1 MPSRSKRPSRR
12 SLQLQHR
19 PELISYDSSLECSLD
34 HWLEVYWLVE
44 EEYRFAKAADAE
56 IWEEALQGELLEV

>member
-1 MPSRSKRPSRR
+1 MPARKNRPAKRPV
-12 SLQLQHR
+12 QLQHR
-19 PELISYDSSLECSLD
+19 PELISYDSSHECSLD

-56 IWEEALQGELLEV
+56 IWEEVSEQTLLEV

>member
-1 MPSRSKRPSRR
+1 MPPKTKRPAKR
-12 SLQLQHR
+12 SVELQHR
-19 PELISYDSSLECSLD
+19 PELISYDSSHECSLD

-56 IWEEALQGELLEV
+56 IWEEVSETTLLEV